1 MTKNVHYGWAIAVV
15 LFLCFA
21 LMVGITQYSFGVFVT
36 ELQHDLGWSR
46 TQINGSL
53 SLFAAT
59 GLLAPG
65 IGWVMDRVGS
75 RWVMVVSTI
84 FLGISQLLR
93 PWMTEVWHFY
103 ALSLIQYAA
112 VPGAILLPSGKL
124 IGIWFERSRGRAM
137 GLTAMGAN
145 FGGFVFSLLTG
156 FLVPEIGWR
165 AVYFVYGLSFL
176 ALVPL
181 IFFVIQDAPHAVK
194 APAQLSMAPTTPVP
208 VLPGMTASAALRTRA
223 FVLIVIGL
231 FFATLTYQS
240 VLTQI
245 VPHLEDIGISR
256 GRAATALSFVAL
268 SGMFG
273 KVLFGYLT
281 EKIPARFAVGISL
294 GFQIV
299 GLAILVGIGSSSNW
313 VWVFVPIFGLGFG
326 ALGALMPL
334 IVQDTFGVRAYGSI
348 FGLVN
353 FFILGAALVGPPLV
367 GMSYDASGTYVPAF
381 ITLAGL
387 FALGGIVVAFARP
400 PRGFGTQIG

>member
-1 MTKNVHYGWAIAVV
+1 MHYGWAIAGV
-15 LFLCFA
+15 LFLCFS

-65 IGWVMDRVGS
+65 IGWVMDRIGS

-137 GLTAMGAN
+137 GFTAMGAN

-156 FLVPEIGWR
+156 ILVPEIGWR
-165 AVYFVYGLSFL
+165 TVYFVYGLSFL
-176 ALVPL
+176 AVVPL
-181 IFFVIQDAPHAVK
+181 IFFVIKDAPRAMK
-194 APAQLSMAPTTPVP
+194 APADASTAPTTPAP

-223 FVLIVIGL
+223 FALIVIGL

-256 GRAATALSFVAL
+256 GRAATALSIVAL

-281 EKIPARFAVGISL
+281 EKIPARFALGISL
-294 GFQIV
+294 GFQIT
-299 GLAILVGIGSSSNW
+299 GLAILVGIGSSSNL
-313 VWVFVPIFGLGFG
+313 VWLFVPIFGLGFG

-387 FALGGIVVAFARP
+387 FAVGGIVVAFARP
-400 PRGFGTQIG
+400 PRGFGTQIARG